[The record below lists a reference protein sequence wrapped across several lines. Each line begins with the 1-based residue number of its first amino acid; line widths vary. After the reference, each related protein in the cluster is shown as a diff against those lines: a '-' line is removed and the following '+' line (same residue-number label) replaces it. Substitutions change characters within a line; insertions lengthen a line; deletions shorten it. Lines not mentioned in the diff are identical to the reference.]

1 MRKIE
6 GKLLSEALRR
16 IVERTPMITDWR
28 KASNGKVVRF
38 FIWKA

>member
-1 MRKIE
+1 MIMIE
-6 GKLLSEALRR
+6 GRPLCGALRR

-38 FIWKA
+38 FNWRA

>member
-6 GKLLSEALRR
+6 GKPLREALRR

-38 FIWKA
+38 FNWRA